1 MGVLGLTEILFLIGL
16 LRALIAKTCVTS
28 DVMFSQPCSGIVIGL
43 VQAFVG
49 SERVV
54 TARVFVGHESAMS
67 ALGTGLVGFVKT
79 TVVNEFPAAEHHVT
93 SQDGSNV

>member
-1 MGVLGLTEILFLIGL
+1 M
-16 LRALIAKTCVTS
+16 
-28 DVMFSQPCSGIVIGL
+28 SGIVLGL

-49 SERVV
+49 SEGVV

-67 ALGTGLVGFVKT
+67 ALGAGLVGFVKT
-79 TVVNEFPAAEHHVT
+79 TMVNEFSTAGHRVT